1 MSDQEVRPKRR
12 TRKPGNKRPSLAH
25 QTPPGGSR
33 LARLSEIIASFP
45 RRKVM
50 VVGDFI
56 ADVYLYGK
64 PFQLSREAPVVV
76 IRHEWDNVVP
86 GGAGNATYNLAH
98 LGCRVYAVGMLG
110 NDELGNKL
118 TSYLKEKQVQVEGL
132 VLSHIVNT
140 TSKTRI
146 MAGDDHTSKQQVIRI
161 DRINREAVPARLQER
176 LSEQFRRL
184 AKAVDAIIVSDYG
197 YGVVSGQIIADLHT
211 LAKEKVVVVDSRHQ
225 LMRFRGV
232 TAVTPNESEA
242 EKATRLRLNGDQDVE
257 RAARVL
263 RERLGLKAVLI
274 TRGNRGMTLLEKP
287 AKATHIP
294 IVGPDDI
301 IDVTGAGDTV
311 ATVFT
316 LALASGADF
325 LEAATLANYAASIV
339 VMKTGTAVATPS
351 ELMEVIKSNNE
362 GSKNPA

>member
-1 MSDQEVRPKRR
+1 MSDQKIRPKRR
-12 TRKPGNKRPSLAH
+12 ARKPRNQRPSSAH
-25 QTPPGGSR
+25 QTPPAGSR
-33 LARLSEIIASFP
+33 LARLKEIIGSFP

-118 TSYLKEKQVQVEGL
+118 TAYLKERRVQVEGL

-161 DRINREAVPARLQER
+161 DRINREAIPARLQER
-176 LSEQFRRL
+176 LSEQFHRL

-197 YGVVSGQIIADLHT
+197 YGVASGPIITGLQA
-211 LAKEKVVVVDSRHQ
+211 LAKEKIVVVDSRYQ

-242 EKATRLRLNGDQDVE
+242 EKATRLRLAGDREVE
-257 RAARVL
+257 RAARIL
-263 RERLGLKAVLI
+263 REKLGLKAVLI

-287 AKATHIP
+287 HKALHIP

-325 LEAATLANYAASIV
+325 HEAAILANYAASIV
-339 VMKTGTAVATPS
+339 VMKTGTAVATPA
-351 ELMEVIKSNNE
+351 ELLEVVERNNE
-362 GSKNPA
+362 GSENPA